1 MNLLSEDI
9 KVYKFKF
16 SFAALLW
23 FLLAVIGVLSKIRLG
38 YDKIGNFLIFRNAFW
53 HTLHQVKLYIY
64 YSSENLGSYLYGPL
78 FSIVI
83 APFSLLPIN
92 SGAFLWVIAN
102 AAILFFAIRNLP
114 VSYKNQNIIL
124 IISVIEMMTSVQNLQ
139 INCMVAATILFAF
152 IFVKKEQNFRA
163 AIFIVIGFLVKL
175 YGIVGIAFILFSNN
189 KTKFI
194 LSFFFWLIILL
205 CLPMVLSSPSFIIQS
220 YFDWY
225 HTLIKKDNINAT
237 SFMQNIS
244 VMGMLR
250 HLITTKYLDLIVIFI
265 AAWFYLLP
273 LFRLNQLKNKTFQ
286 LTYLCFTLI
295 GVVIFSSS
303 AESPTYIIAMIG
315 VGLWFVIQNPK
326 NWFVV
331 FLLVLAL
338 CFTSLSST
346 DFFPRFIKLKFIQ
359 PYSLK
364 ALPCF
369 LIWLVIAVQLIRKDF
384 NKMVIG
390 YNQSKPNGLKEYF
403 KI

>member
-1 MNLLSEDI
+1 MKLLSEDLKI
-9 KVYKFKF
+9 GKFKF

-23 FLLAVIGVLSKIRLG
+23 FLLAIIGVLLKIRLG

-53 HTLHQVKLYIY
+53 HTLHQLNLYNY
-64 YSSENLGSYLYGPL
+64 YPSENLGSYLYGPL
-78 FSIVI
+78 FSFLI

-92 SGAFLWVIAN
+92 AGAFLWGVAN
-102 AAILFFAIRNLP
+102 AAILFLAIRKLP

-124 IISVIEMMTSVQNLQ
+124 FISAVEMMTSVQNLQ
-139 INCMVAATILFAF
+139 INCMVVATILFAF
-152 IFVKKEQNFRA
+152 ILVKKEQDFWA

-175 YGIVGIAFILFSNN
+175 YGVVGIAFILFSNH
-189 KTKFI
+189 KMKFI
-194 LSFFFWLIILL
+194 SSFLFWLIILF
-205 CLPMVLSSPSFIIQS
+205 CLPMVFSSPSFIIQS

-225 HTLIKKDNINAT
+225 HTLIKKDNLNAT
-237 SFMQNIS
+237 SLMQNIS

-250 HLITTKYLDLIVIFI
+250 HLIKTKYLDLIVIFV

-273 LFRLNQLKNKTFQ
+273 LFRFAQLKNKTFQ

-303 AESPTYIIAMIG
+303 AESPTYIIAMTG
-315 VGLWFVIQNPK
+315 VALWFVIQNPK
-326 NWFVV
+326 NWFVIS
-331 FLLVLAL
+331 LLVFAL

-346 DFFPRFIKLKFIQ
+346 DFFPRFIKLKLIQ

-369 LIWLVIAVQLIRKDF
+369 LIWLVIAVQLARKDF
-384 NKMVIG
+384 NKIKIL
-390 YNQSKPNGLKEYF
+390 YNQKMILKE
-403 KI
+403 